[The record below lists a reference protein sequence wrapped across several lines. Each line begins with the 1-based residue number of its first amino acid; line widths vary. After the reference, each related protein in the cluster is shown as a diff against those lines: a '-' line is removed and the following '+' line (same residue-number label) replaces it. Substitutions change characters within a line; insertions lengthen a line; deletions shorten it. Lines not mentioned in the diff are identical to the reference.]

1 MSISRKNLLTV
12 VAISIGIGA
21 LTGVAGHFLGL
32 GAGVVG
38 GATGAICAVTAV
50 LLLRQPSR

>member
-1 MSISRKNLLTV
+1 MLTIMV
-12 VAISIGIGA
+12 VSIGLGA
-21 LTGVAGHFLGL
+21 LIGVAGPFLGL

-50 LLLRQPSR
+50 FLLRQPSR